1 MVGTIWVHVA
11 DTLTIDRRSSLYLHF
26 YFSICPLPSFLPSF
40 FSSFLS
46 FFLLFF
52 LPSFPLFFLLGAKR
66 VFYKL
71 DLNGWGEEI
80 IRRDLGANQDLSF
93 YNWNNDMFILFCCL
107 TGCDYLEKV
116 GKMRM
121 GMKTAHKYVSK
132 YRGFTRLADGIRA
145 AYPSDESFD
154 VEEFLKRLYMSLMT
168 FKHQTV
174 PLTHS
179 LTHTLLNPNTPAIT
193 PYPNTSHYHPDILS

>member
-1 MVGTIWVHVA
+1 MVAPYESDAQLALLSKEGIVDVVISEDSDLLVYGKDQTFFILF
-11 DTLTIDRRSSLYLHF
+11 TPCQQYQFLSSLHIVSLTLPH
-26 YFSICPLPSFLPSF
+26 ILPL
-40 FSSFLS
+40 
-46 FFLLFF
+46 
-52 LPSFPLFFLLGAKR
+52 LLGAKR

-80 IRRDLGANQDLSF
+80 IRRDLGANQDLNF

-107 TGCDYLEKV
+107 SGCDYLEKV

-132 YRGFTRLADGIRA
+132 YRGYTRLAEGIRA

-154 VEEFLKRLYMSLMT
+154 VEEFLRRLYMSLMT

-174 PLTHS
+174 RLTLPKHS
-179 LTHTLLNPNTPAIT
+179 RLHTLF
-193 PYPNTSHYHPDILS
+193 

>member
-1 MVGTIWVHVA
+1 MPSFVP
-11 DTLTIDRRSSLYLHF
+11 SLHF
-26 YFSICPLPSFLPSF
+26 LFSPSFLP
-40 FSSFLS
+40 
-46 FFLLFF
+46 FF
-52 LPSFPLFFLLGAKR
+52 LPSSLPGAKR

-71 DLNGWGEEI
+71 DVHGWGEEI

-107 TGCDYLEKV
+107 SGCDYLEKV

-121 GMKTAHKYVSK
+121 GMKTAHKYVTK

-154 VEEFLKRLYMSLMT
+154 VEEFLRQLYMSLMT

-174 PLTHS
+174 TVAHLNLFNSTNILTF
-179 LTHTLLNPNTPAIT
+179 HTSSQHQ
-193 PYPNTSHYHPDILS
+193 YP

>member
-1 MVGTIWVHVA
+1 M
-11 DTLTIDRRSSLYLHF
+11 
-26 YFSICPLPSFLPSF
+26 
-40 FSSFLS
+40 
-46 FFLLFF
+46 
-52 LPSFPLFFLLGAKR
+52 
-66 VFYKL
+66 FYKL
-71 DLNGWGEEI
+71 DVHGWGEEI
-80 IRRDLGANQDLSF
+80 TRRDLGANQDLSF

-145 AYPSDESFD
+145 AYPSDDSFD
-154 VEEFLKRLYMSLMT
+154 VEEFLRRLYMSLMT

-174 PLTHS
+174 R
-179 LTHTLLNPNTPAIT
+179 IT
-193 PYPNTSHYHPDILS
+193 Y